1 MSKRTLYPSYSKKG
15 YNYTLNNIRKGVMR
29 FKRRLDIP
37 MWHVDHLT
45 KSIEEL
51 SALVDELKRIKNSN
65 TLRNADKCL
74 YAQMTVTT
82 ANARFATM
90 TPEDPRTRGAEMG
103 GYEGGNGYVN
113 TNGYKEISERED
125 LFEGRKPVEFDPKG

>member
-15 YNYTLNNIRKGVMR
+15 YNYTLYNIRKGVMR

-37 MWHVDHLT
+37 MWHVEHLS

-74 YAQMTVTT
+74 YDQLTFPT
-82 ANARFATM
+82 ANARLETM
-90 TPEDPRTRGAEMG
+90 TTEEPRTRGAHMG
-103 GYEGGNGYVN
+103 G
-113 TNGYKEISERED
+113 
-125 LFEGRKPVEFDPKG
+125 